1 MAVWHTDL
9 FFKRY
14 GHLDDQTAAA
24 SHIRYEMHPIT
35 HLIAV
40 SNQVTTR
47 FPDEPRA
54 DSSGPLSQG

>member
-1 MAVWHTDL
+1 MAVWHTDV

-35 HLIAV
+35 HLIARLE
-40 SNQVTTR
+40 SAHQAL
-47 FPDEPRA
+47 P
-54 DSSGPLSQG
+54 